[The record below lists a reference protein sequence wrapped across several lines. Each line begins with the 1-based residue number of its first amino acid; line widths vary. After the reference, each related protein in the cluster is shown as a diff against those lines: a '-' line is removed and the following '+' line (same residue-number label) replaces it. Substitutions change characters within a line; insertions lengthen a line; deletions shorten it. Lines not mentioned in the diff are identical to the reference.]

1 MYRNDLIEVRM
12 PKCTLFLTHGEMQQ
26 LLKHEPVI
34 WRNSLQ
40 RGKHIIRSRKQK
52 ERENLKMEREGY

>member
-1 MYRNDLIEVRM
+1 MYRNDLIEVKYRNA
-12 PKCTLFLTHGEMQQ
+12 LFLTHGEMQQ